1 MFLILLYLRLN
12 FELTTFFQVYL
23 LESCRTELEAEQKRH
38 KEFADHELRQ
48 RLAYAQLQRQVATTH
63 LKVINRGLAQ
73 TEVSL
78 VPFPFFLLPFH
89 P

>member
-48 RLAYAQLQRQVATTH
+48 RQAYAQLQRQVATTH
-63 LKVINRGLAQ
+63 FYFLK
-73 TEVSL
+73 
-78 VPFPFFLLPFH
+78 LLTAAWLIEKSP
-89 P
+89 